1 MKMSKNTNFAAS
13 QKSKPF
19 RGKLNVALLLSAILL
34 GTVWS
39 TTSLASDGGRLV
51 ELLRGNIESAGLDTT
66 DVTMTE
72 ADGVVTLT
80 GRVLDAEQ
88 KQMLLDLV
96 RRTHGVKDVIDE
108 LDTDY
113 NS

>member
-1 MKMSKNTNFAAS
+1 MKILKNINIAAT

-19 RGKLNVALLLSAILL
+19 GGSLNVALLLIAMLS
-34 GTVWS
+34 TVWA

-51 ELLRGNIESAGLDTT
+51 ELLRDNIASANLDTT

-72 ADGVVTLT
+72 AEGVVTLS

-113 NS
+113 DS

>member
-1 MKMSKNTNFAAS
+1 MKFFKKTNPAAT
-13 QKSKPF
+13 QDSKPS
-19 RGKLNVALLLSAILL
+19 RGRPGVALLLFAMLS
-34 GTVWS
+34 TVWA

-51 ELLRGNIESAGLDTT
+51 ELLRDNIVSAGLDTT

-72 ADGVVTLT
+72 KEGVVTLS

-88 KQMLLDLV
+88 KQILLDLV

-113 NS
+113 DS

>member
-1 MKMSKNTNFAAS
+1 M
-13 QKSKPF
+13 
-19 RGKLNVALLLSAILL
+19 LS
-34 GTVWS
+34 TVWS

-51 ELLRGNIESAGLDTT
+51 ELLRDNIVSAGLDTT

-72 ADGVVTLT
+72 EEGVVTLS
-80 GRVLDAEQ
+80 GRVLDAGQ
-88 KQMLLDLV
+88 KQILLDLV

-113 NS
+113 DS

>member
-1 MKMSKNTNFAAS
+1 MKMLKNTNFAAT
-13 QKSKPF
+13 QNSKPF
-19 RGKLNVALLLSAILL
+19 RGSLNVALLLLAMLS
-34 GTVWS
+34 TVWS

-51 ELLRGNIESAGLDTT
+51 ELLRDNIVSADLDTT
-66 DVTMTE
+66 DVTITE
-72 ADGVVTLT
+72 AEGVVTLS

-88 KQMLLDLV
+88 KQILLDLV

-113 NS
+113 DS

>member
-1 MKMSKNTNFAAS
+1 MKILKNTNVAAT
-13 QKSKPF
+13 QKSKLF
-19 RGKLNVALLLSAILL
+19 RGSLNVALLLFAMSS
-34 GTVWS
+34 TVWS

-51 ELLRGNIESAGLDTT
+51 ELLRDNIVSAGLDTT

-72 ADGVVTLT
+72 TEGVVTLS

-88 KQMLLDLV
+88 KQILLDLV

-113 NS
+113 DS